1 MALLHLA
8 NVLHRSHHSQ
18 DALVALRI
26 ALTSSSPSTSSSS
39 SSTSSVYLTM
49 GNVLAVSS
57 LTHGSSHSLTHSLN
71 HSPTHSTHSPT
82 HSLIQSH
89 THPPTHSLTH
99 SPTPL
104 FLLHSIFL
112 QHLKMINESANAYS
126 QAVQLSPKSS
136 SAKTLLQAANCEL
149 QLHAATHDHS
159 QKMATTRRKLDL
171 FYEHITDLYYHQK
184 STSPDVLNYWN
195 EAHSGR

>member
-1 MALLHLA
+1 MLHQIFYMFTWKITDFVTNHNLFSLSSQLDMALLHLA

-57 LTHGSSHSLTHSLN
+57 LTHPFTHSLTQSLTHS
-71 HSPTHSTHSPT
+71 PTHSPT

-89 THPPTHSLTH
+89 THPPTYSLTH
-99 SPTPL
+99 SPT
-104 FLLHSIFL
+104 HSFSSIPSFSSIWRWS
-112 QHLKMINESANAYS
+112 MS
-126 QAVQLSPKSS
+126 QPMPIVKLS
-136 SAKTLLQAANCEL
+136 N
-149 QLHAATHDHS
+149 
-159 QKMATTRRKLDL
+159 
-171 FYEHITDLYYHQK
+171 
-184 STSPDVLNYWN
+184 
-195 EAHSGR
+195 